1 MYVATLI
8 AAGKLTGEVVREAI
22 DRLAATGHEVG
33 APHWLDEGDASDIV
47 FEGSLVSA
55 RAELAQMDHG
65 ALDIIIQPLGDR
77 VKKLIVADMDSTMI
91 TVECIDELA
100 DYAGI
105 KPEVAAITQRAM
117 KGEIDFAAAL
127 TQRVALLGGMDAAM
141 LTECRLERVRLTRGA
156 RTLVQTMKAH
166 DARAV
171 LVTGGFTAFAEPVG
185 EAIGFD
191 RVVANVLEIANG
203 KLTGKVVGPI
213 VDSSAKKATLLA
225 EAETHGLT
233 LAQTLAVG
241 DGANDIPMITS
252 AGLGI
257 GFHPH
262 MAAADAAD
270 AAIRHHDLTALLW
283 AQGYS
288 RRQWVLG

>member
-1 MYVATLI
+1 MFVATLI

-55 RAELAQMDHG
+55 RAELAKMDHG
-65 ALDIIIQPLGDR
+65 ALDVVIQPLGDR
-77 VKKLIVADMDSTMI
+77 MKKLLVADMDSTMI

-105 KPEVAAITQRAM
+105 KAEVSAITQRAM
-117 KGEIDFAAAL
+117 KGEVDFAGAL
-127 TQRVALLGGMDAAM
+127 TERVGLLGGMKAAM

-156 RTLVQTMKAH
+156 RTLVQTMKANG
-166 DARAV
+166 ARAV

-191 RVVANVLEIANG
+191 RVVANMLEIADG
-203 KLTGKVVGPI
+203 KLTGKVAGPI
-213 VDSSAKKATLLA
+213 VDSSAKQATLLA
-225 EAETHGLT
+225 EAEKHGLT

-257 GFHPH
+257 AYHPH
-262 MAAADAAD
+262 LAAADAAD

>member
-1 MYVATLI
+1 MFVATLI

-33 APHWLDEGDASDIV
+33 APHWLDEGDAADIV
-47 FEGSLVSA
+47 FHGSLVSA
-55 RAELAQMDHG
+55 RRELAKMDHG
-65 ALDIIIQPLGDR
+65 ELDIVVQPLGDR
-77 VKKLIVADMDSTMI
+77 TKKLIVADMDSTMI

-105 KPEVAAITQRAM
+105 KAEVAAITQKAM
-117 KGEIDFAAAL
+117 RGEVDFRGAL
-127 TQRVALLGGMDAAM
+127 FERVALLGGMAEGVLA
-141 LTECRLERVRLTRGA
+141 ECRMERVRLTRGA

-166 DARAV
+166 GARSV
-171 LVTGGFTAFAEPVG
+171 LVTGGFTAFANPVG

-191 RVVANVLEIANG
+191 RVVANELVVEHG
-203 KLTGKVVGPI
+203 KLTGMVAEPVV
-213 VDSSAKKATLLA
+213 DKDAKLEALKSEAAKHGLPLA
-225 EAETHGLT
+225 E
-233 LAQTLAVG
+233 TLAVG
-241 DGANDIPMITS
+241 DGANDIPMITA

-257 GFHPH
+257 AYHPH
-262 MAAADAAD
+262 QAAADAAD